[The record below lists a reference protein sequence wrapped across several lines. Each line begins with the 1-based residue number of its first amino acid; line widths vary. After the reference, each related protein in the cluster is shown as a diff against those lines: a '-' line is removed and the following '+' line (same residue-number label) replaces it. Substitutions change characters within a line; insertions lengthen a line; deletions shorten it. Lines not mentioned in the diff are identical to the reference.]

1 MTAEKVR
8 SASTMV
14 AALFVSVLLVA
25 ATTSMPIVVA

>member
-1 MTAEKVR
+1 MTAEKFR

-25 ATTSMPIVVA
+25 ATTSMPIVA